1 MSETAV
7 LERPTVRPGDDGT
20 ILLPDGTVWEIPP
33 HPLSGRIQPP
43 EELIPRVCMV
53 PAYAFSSGPEAI
65 ELAASAGLILDPWE
79 QLALI
84 LGLGETAEGRWAA
97 FQIALIVARQ
107 NGKGAVLEA
116 LGLFWLFATGEA
128 LIGHTAHEYKTA
140 MEAFRRIL
148 SLIENTDWMRKKVK
162 KIINTNGEEGVE
174 LLPQPVVITG
184 YGPQSSN
191 QMEARRLRFL
201 ARSKGAG
208 RGFTFRKL
216 IWDEAYAL
224 TEEQQEAQLPTMSA
238 VPNPQVWL
246 TSSPPLTSD
255 TGIPLFKA
263 RRNAGKPGSVFL
275 DYGAEGSLEKLDEI
289 DLDDVALALK
299 TNPNAPERI
308 SEEAMA
314 RERVAMGD
322 RGYARERLCI
332 WPPDLLAGY
341 LVITKEQWAELAD
354 PRSGSATWPEPD
366 GLLPHEAEMFR
377 LDLAL
382 KMVGAE
388 PPTALVGHPVI
399 AVDVAPRVSGN
410 PPASLGLASR
420 RRDGKTHLE
429 LIKSGTG
436 TAWLVRDAVALV
448 LSTGARIVIDPG
460 SPAGSI
466 LAELQN
472 SLTAA
477 DLDHSE
483 VILTMGARDVA
494 QGFGMIY
501 DAATSTT
508 PEGRTI
514 AHLGQAELELAV
526 AGADKRSVGSTGGF
540 AWDQKDATVDI
551 TGLVSITHANWGL
564 AKVGPEVEAEPMVV
578 WA

>member
-1 MSETAV
+1 MSGTAV
-7 LERPTVRPGDDGT
+7 LERPNVRPGSL
-20 ILLPDGTVWEIPP
+20 IKNSIVLPDETTWEIPP
-33 HPLSGRIQPP
+33 HPLSGRIQTP
-43 EELIPRVCMV
+43 EELIPRVCEV
-53 PAYAFSSGPEAI
+53 PTYAFSSGPEAI

-79 QLALI
+79 ELALI
-84 LGLGETAEGRWAA
+84 LGLGETAEGKWAA
-97 FQIALIVARQ
+97 FQVALIVARQ

-289 DLDDVALALK
+289 DLDDMALALK

-308 SEEAMA
+308 SLEAMA

-341 LVITKEQWAELAD
+341 LVISKEQWAELAD
-354 PRSGSATWPEPD
+354 PLSGKGTDAVLAHL
-366 GLLPHEAEMFR
+366 GLTEVEAMMMQ
-377 LDLAL
+377 LG
-382 KMVGAE
+382 GARADSRE
-388 PPTALVGHPVI
+388 LVGSPVI
-399 AVDVAPRVSGN
+399 AVDVAPRISGN

-436 TAWLVRDAVALV
+436 TAWLISDVVTMCRGGVRA
-448 LSTGARIVIDPG
+448 IVIDPG

-466 LAELQN
+466 LGDLE
-472 SLTAA
+472 AA
-477 DLDHSE
+477 LKEAQLE
-483 VILTMGARDVA
+483 VEIIKMGARDVA

-514 AHLGQAELELAV
+514 AHLGQTELELAV
-526 AGADKRSVGSTGGF
+526 GGADKRSVGSTGGF

-551 TGLVSITHANWGL
+551 TGLVSVTHANWGL
-564 AKVGPEVEAEPMVV
+564 AKLGPEVEAEPMVV